1 MEHDAQV
8 VIGTDRFDDDFTV
21 LIERLGFRVD
31 VIFPADNPANAV
43 VSGHGLRLRLMAADN
58 PTPATVRLDPA
69 PGI

>member
-1 MEHDAQV
+1 V
-8 VIGTDRFDDDFTV
+8 T
-21 LIERLGFRVD
+21 
-31 VIFPADNPANAV
+31 FPADNPANAV